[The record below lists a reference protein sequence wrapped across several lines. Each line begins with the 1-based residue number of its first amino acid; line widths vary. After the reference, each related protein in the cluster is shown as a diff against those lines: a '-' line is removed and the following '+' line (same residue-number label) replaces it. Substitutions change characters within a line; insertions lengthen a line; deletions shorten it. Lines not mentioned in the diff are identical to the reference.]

1 MKRNVQY
8 DRQKPGSDEILSRRN
23 FDALLDQYN
32 QQSGKVV
39 KMPSS
44 RRYVW
49 MAAAAAAV
57 ALLAVVFFYNDES
70 TEKAKGNPP
79 LVNNPSSDKDSLA
92 MPVAAGLPAPVYNI
106 LRAST
111 SVQTVVDAGNGVRI
125 TVPANSLADASGAPV
140 SGEVELRYRR
150 LADPVD
156 LFLADIPM
164 SASPV
169 SASEAYE
176 SAEMVEMLAFQ
187 NGKPLT
193 LRKGQEIEVE
203 LPAVQGFSTYSLET
217 ASASWIP
224 VQLSENTATATPGEF
239 LPIEALSAARRA
251 EYDAL
256 LEQQRIEEYRITA
269 PLLPALPAAPKAAD
283 PRKNRFNVD
292 FNTSEFPEMADWRNV
307 VFEVDESARRFDP
320 AIYSVQWEDVK
331 LIRGTQDGRYQIRLS
346 KGQRVEKID
355 VYPVLEGQ
363 SLKVAQDEYNTAVE
377 KRQQLLD
384 NQQTQLNTLRAR
396 IAEKCNALRRADA
409 LLPKAETGKTQKS
422 FRSGHFGIFA
432 TLRKI
437 AWPASVRTTAL
448 NLLRPDGTTLT
459 ASRIVHV
466 QQGTN
471 SIFSWQGSPLA
482 FNFSYNAEMKNQLW
496 VIADNTLWW
505 APADRFTSPK
515 PSGIHITLMPVPADA
530 ATSAGALRNFFGI

>member
-23 FDALLDQYN
+23 FDALLEQYK
-32 QQSGKVV
+32 QQPGKVV
-39 KMPSS
+39 QLPSS

-57 ALLAVVFFYNDES
+57 ALLAVVFFYTDES
-70 TEKAKGNPP
+70 MEKAIDGGQFA
-79 LVNNPSSDKDSLA
+79 NNQLSGKDS
-92 MPVAAGLPAPVYNI
+92 VVNQNAAGLPSPVYNT
-106 LRAST
+106 LRADA
-111 SVQTVVDAGNGVRI
+111 SVKTVVDAGNGVRI
-125 TVPANSLADASGAPV
+125 TLPANSLADASGAPV

-156 LFLADIPM
+156 LFLSDIPM
-164 SASPV
+164 SVNGSHT
-169 SASEAYE
+169 EAYE

-187 NGKPLT
+187 NGKPLA
-193 LRKGQEIEVE
+193 LRKGQMIDVE
-203 LPAVQGFSTYSLET
+203 LPAVKGFTSYSLET
-217 ASASWIP
+217 ATASWIP
-224 VQLSENTATATPGEF
+224 VQAAENSATAPGEL
-239 LPIEALSAARRA
+239 LPIEALTASRRA

-269 PLLPALPAAPKAAD
+269 PLLPALPAEPKAAN

-292 FNTSEFPEMADWRNV
+292 FNAGEFPEMADWKNV
-307 VFEVDESARRFDP
+307 VFEVDESTRSFD
-320 AIYSVQWEDVK
+320 AAVYAVQWEDVK
-331 LIRGTQDGRYQIRLS
+331 LSRSTQEGRYQIRLT

-363 SLKVAQDEYNTAVE
+363 SLKAAQDEFNTALQ
-377 KRQQLLD
+377 KRQQILD
-384 NQQTQLNTLRAR
+384 NQQTQLSSLRAR

-409 LLPKAETGKTQKS
+409 SQQQTAADKPEKT
-422 FRSGHFGIFA
+422 FRSGHLGIFA
-432 TLRKI
+432 MLRKI

-448 NLLRPDGTTLT
+448 NLLSTDGTALN

-471 SIFSWQGSPLA
+471 ST
-482 FNFSYNAEMKNQLW
+482 FNWGATPVVNFNYNAEMKNQLW
-496 VIADNTLWW
+496 VIADDKLWW
-505 APADRFTSPK
+505 APADSFASPK
-515 PSGIHITLMPVPADA
+515 PSGIHITLKPVPAA
-530 ATSAGALRNFFGI
+530 AAVSAAALRNFFGI